1 MLGEPFQ
8 FEPRRFLETKAMFGG
23 YGGTKESKVCRVRC
37 EIAFGARRGYTWPMI
52 TDIRKLLEARPFA
65 PFAVVSSSGQ
75 HYRVSSPDHANVNP
89 QGSRLLVWFD
99 DDSEV
104 IVSGLH
110 IAAIEM
116 ERPQA
121 A

>member
-1 MLGEPFQ
+1 
-8 FEPRRFLETKAMFGG
+8 
-23 YGGTKESKVCRVRC
+23 
-37 EIAFGARRGYTWPMI
+37 MI
-52 TDIRKLLEARPFA
+52 SDIRRLLDTRPFA
-65 PFAVVSSSGQ
+65 PFSVVSSSGQ
-75 HYRVSSPDHANVNP
+75 HYRISSPDHAGINP

-104 IVSGLH
+104 IVSAMH